1 MLDDLYGKI
10 AQFAVP
16 KARKLGLFP
25 DPETLEDLLVADP
38 WGSKLKGWLR
48 NPETMPQALL
58 IHSPAGYGKTS
69 IARVIINEHGYVEYA
84 NYFQLF
90 EAGEEDTK
98 VLYVNVNDTQA
109 NTGVDMIKDALEVFY
124 TKTNRMARTLLIVDE
139 AHDLTD
145 RALNILKPAME
156 MSYEKE
162 GRFNFGGNIILLSTK
177 DKIGDKQLMS
187 RLIKVNAGDIDGG
200 KVVEMALKGLRSN
213 NIEFDTIV
221 VKDLWLQSGCPRE
234 FFNYLQYSI
243 TWNDAKT
250 GGKLDI
256 LS

>member
-1 MLDDLYGKI
+1 MLDNLYGKI
-10 AQFAVP
+10 ARFSVP
-16 KARKLGLFP
+16 KARKLELFP
-25 DPETLEDLLVADP
+25 DPETLDDLLIADP
-38 WGSKLKGWLR
+38 WGNKLKAWVR
-48 NPETMPQALL
+48 NPETMPPALL
-58 IHSPAGYGKTS
+58 IHGPAGCGKTS
-69 IARVIINEHGYVEYA
+69 IARVLVNTHGYIEYA

-90 EAGEEDTK
+90 EAGAEDTK

-109 NTGVDMIKDALEVFY
+109 NTGVDMIKDALDIFH

-162 GRFNFGGNIILLSTK
+162 GHFSFGGNIILLSTK
-177 DKIGDKQLMS
+177 ENIGDKQLMS
-187 RLIKVNAGDIDGG
+187 RLIKVNAGDFDGS
-200 KVVEMALKGLRSN
+200 KVVKMAFKGLRDN
-213 NIEFDTIV
+213 NIEFDTKA
-221 VKDLWLQSGCPRE
+221 VKDLWLQSECPRE

-243 TWNDAKT
+243 VWNKDKT
-250 GGKLDI
+250 SGKLDI